1 MIDLKIK
8 EHCKDCPMF
17 CADSSTDTTYMNNG
31 EWFTVTTIQ
40 CISSSMCDHIEE
52 YLRKVIG
59 KENEKLS

>member
-8 EHCKDCPMF
+8 EYCKDCPMF
-17 CADSSTDTTYMNNG
+17 CADSSTENIYMDNN
-31 EWFTVTTIQ
+31 EWVTVTTIT
-40 CISSSMCDHIEE
+40 CISYSMCNHIEE